1 MVVRALKNFLEPS
14 EVQKV
19 PKNAPKQLFFQEKL
33 QDNFSNYAT
42 SDSTECEKATRGYV

>member
-1 MVVRALKNFLEPS
+1 MVARALEIFLEPS

-19 PKNAPKQLFFQEKL
+19 PKIAPKQLFFQKKW
-33 QDNFSNYAT
+33 QDNFCNYAT